1 MDAKL
6 YRDTLREYQR
16 TYTSTLDART
26 AALKLHEAALAAMR
40 AASAEARPWR
50 RARHEHRA
58 LRIMNALS
66 RWLRSAAR
74 HPDADRA
81 LCASLRIA
89 YAKASL
95 HVCRSEHAAAISLIE
110 RILR

>member
-16 TYTSTLDART
+16 AYASTLDAKT
-26 AALKLHEAALAAMR
+26 ASLKLHEAALAAIR
-40 AASAEARPWR
+40 AASATSHPWR

-58 LRIMNALS
+58 LRILNALS

-74 HPDADRA
+74 HPDADTA
-81 LCASLRIA
+81 LCDVLRIA

-95 HVCRSEHAAAISLIE
+95 HLCRGEHEAAEGWID